1 MDSVALNG
9 RWSATAAGTNSGATA
24 TKTAVTDKVIV
35 TDHVSGHVDADST
48 VQLKDGSTVL
58 AEWKIDVSVEGFSFS
73 FTNPNGW
80 VASRDAAVTAVIA
93 SSSADCQVNATGFT
107 IQ

>member
-24 TKTAVTDKVIV
+24 TKSAVSNKVIV

-48 VQLKDGSTVL
+48 IQLKDGSTVL
-58 AEWKIDVSVEGFSFS
+58 AEWKIDVSVEGISFS
-73 FTNPNGW
+73 FTNPSGW
-80 VASRDAAVTAVIA
+80 LASRDADVTAVIA
-93 SSSADCQVNATGFT
+93 SSGSDCQINATGFT

>member
-1 MDSVALNG
+1 MDSIALNG
-9 RWSATAAGTNSGATA
+9 RWSATAAGTDSGATA
-24 TKTAVTDKVIV
+24 TKAAVTDKVIV
-35 TDHVSGHVDADST
+35 TDHVSGHVDADSI

-58 AEWKIDVSVEGFSFS
+58 AEWKIDISVEGFSFS

-80 VASRDAAVTAVIA
+80 VASRDAIVTAVIA

>member
-1 MDSVALNG
+1 MDSIALNG

-24 TKTAVTDKVIV
+24 TKAAVTDKVIV
-35 TDHVSGHVDADST
+35 TDHVSVHVDAVST
-48 VQLKDGSTVL
+48 VQLIDGSTVL

-73 FTNPNGW
+73 FITPNGW
-80 VASRDAAVTAVIA
+80 VASRDAAVTVVIAA
-93 SSSADCQVNATGFT
+93 SSSDCQVNATGFT

>member
-1 MDSVALNG
+1 MFDRSLQ
-9 RWSATAAGTNSGATA
+9 SKAGMLMTLVH
-24 TKTAVTDKVIV
+24 KTD
-35 TDHVSGHVDADST
+35 
-48 VQLKDGSTVL
+48 
-58 AEWKIDVSVEGFSFS
+58 EGFSFS

-93 SSSADCQVNATGFT
+93 ASSADCQVNATGFT